1 MTQSAISVL
10 TAPAPRTAIVT
21 GAAQGLGAAMARAL
35 HADGCRVVLADRNVA
50 LAESVAASLD
60 ASGATA
66 QGVALDVRSRE
77 QFTRMFDAVLGR
89 FGRVDV
95 LINNAGVTTVRP
107 FTEISETEWE
117 EVLAINLRSAFFGCQ
132 IAAPHMKSNGWG
144 RIINITSLAGQIG
157 SRLAGAHYSVSKAG
171 LICLTKVVAKE
182 YAAHGVTANAISPA
196 VVRAPVMASLPADG
210 LRRLIDS
217 VPVGRMGE
225 AEEVGAL
232 AAFLASGAAGYIT
245 GATIDI
251 NGGQNMR

>member
-1 MTQSAISVL
+1 MTQPPMPTMI
-10 TAPAPRTAIVT
+10 APNSRTAIVT

-35 HADGCRVVLADRNVA
+35 HADGCRVVLADRNVE
-50 LAESVAASLD
+50 LARAVATSLD
-60 ASGATA
+60 GTGATA
-66 QGVALDVRSRE
+66 QAVALDVRSRE
-77 QFTRMFDAVLGR
+77 QIAQVFDDTIAR
-89 FGRVDV
+89 FGRIDV

-107 FTEISETEWE
+107 FTEITESEWE
-117 EVLAINLRSAFFGCQ
+117 EVLSINLRSAFFGCQ
-132 IAAPHMKSNGWG
+132 LAAPHMKANGWG

-196 VVRAPVMASLPADG
+196 VVRAPVMANLPADG
-210 LRRLIDS
+210 LRRLIES

-245 GATIDI
+245 GATFDI